1 MNLDEIK
8 KLNAE
13 AKKALAVKLRVTT
26 RTLRLW
32 TQRKRKPSPIMI
44 RRLARYKRGCK

>member
-1 MNLDEIK
+1 MNVEEIK
-8 KLNAE
+8 KMNLLARE
-13 AKKALAVKLRVTT
+13 ALAVKLRVST

-44 RRLARYKRGCK
+44 RRLARYKRG

>member
-1 MNLDEIK
+1 MNVEGIK
-8 KLNAE
+8 KLNTD
-13 AKKALAVKLRVTT
+13 AKKALAVKLRVST

-32 TQRKRKPSPIMI
+32 TQGKRKPAPVMI